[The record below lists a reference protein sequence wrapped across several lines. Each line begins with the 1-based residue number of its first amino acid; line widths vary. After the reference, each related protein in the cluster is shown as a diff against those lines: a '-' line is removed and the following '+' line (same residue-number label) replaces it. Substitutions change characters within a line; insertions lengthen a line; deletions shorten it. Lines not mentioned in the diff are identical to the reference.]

1 MARASLPLRGM
12 KIIDRLTGKTQ
23 KRKSLAAEAALWAG
37 QGLLASMFLK
47 AGTTKLVKPI
57 PELEEKFGFP
67 KVVGAPTT
75 RFIGAAETAGGLGA
89 LLPAATRIAPFL
101 TPIAAGGLAAIMLL
115 ASGYHLGRKELAY
128 LKKPIMLGVLA
139 GLVALGRGALKPVP
153 ARC

>member
-1 MARASLPLRGM
+1 M

-57 PELEEKFGFP
+57 SELEEKFGFP

-128 LKKPIMLGVLA
+128 LKKPLMLGALA
-139 GLVALGRGALKPVP
+139 GLIALGRGALKPVP